1 MIKLLM
7 QLRMGIVLLIPF
19 IAGDEAEGDVTEC
32 MGHCCCMRGHKVEFL
47 MSKDWNSFA
56 FNWYQ

>member
-1 MIKLLM
+1 M